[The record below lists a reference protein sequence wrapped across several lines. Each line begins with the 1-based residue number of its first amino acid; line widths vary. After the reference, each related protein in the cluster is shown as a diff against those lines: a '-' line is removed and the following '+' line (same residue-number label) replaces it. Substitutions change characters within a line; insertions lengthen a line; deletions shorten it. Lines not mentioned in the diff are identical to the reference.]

1 MGRIVSVRGFDPSRR
16 LATAVGKV
24 TRAPLQDRGRR
35 PLPLSMQSNLSPRRA
50 RQIAFQADLRNCRCF
65 ASAVRRARGVSWAA
79 VTLPANSVGK
89 RQLKS
94 NAVTSEKVANGS
106 LKAGDFAAG
115 RLPAGERGPAGPAGP
130 AGERGDRGETGPA
143 GPKGDRG
150 ETGPPGSS
158 ACEGFLCPGTDLAA
172 GQHVSLTID
181 GLPIAT
187 VGAYRTSCETPST
200 CTVRV
205 GGADST
211 SIELDTWFA
220 AAMIGTPAA
229 RRSFTLTVFNSTG
242 EPIRRFFV
250 LNGIPIEMTHQTT
263 ASSWSSLRTRSNAS
277 HRSSV
282 PHARTAAGG
291 PGSPLARAGSLSA
304 RWRFRLFGAA
314 SLAFLLAR
322 AKDKSE
328 CLPIERVRRLQATT
342 CSPPLWRRPCA

>member
-1 MGRIVSVRGFDPSRR
+1 MLARLHSRLTYANVVAS
-16 LATAVGKV
+16 LALFVALG
-24 TRAPLQDRGRR
+24 
-35 PLPLSMQSNLSPRRA
+35 
-50 RQIAFQADLRNCRCF
+50 
-65 ASAVRRARGVSWAA
+65 GVSWAA

-115 RLPAGERGPAGPAGP
+115 QLPAGERGPAGPTGPAGPAGP

-143 GPKGDRG
+143 GPRGEKGDRG

-158 ACEGFLCPGTDLAA
+158 ACDGFLCPGTDLAA

-181 GLPIAT
+181 GFQIAT

-211 SIELDTWFA
+211 SIELDAWFA
-220 AAMIGTPAA
+220 AAMNGNPAA

-250 LNGIPIEMTHQTT
+250 SNGIPIEMTHQNDRFQLVFT
-263 ASSWSSLRTRSNAS
+263 ADAVQRIA
-277 HRSSV
+277 
-282 PHARTAAGG
+282 P
-291 PGSPLARAGSLSA
+291 
-304 RWRFRLFGAA
+304 
-314 SLAFLLAR
+314 
-322 AKDKSE
+322 
-328 CLPIERVRRLQATT
+328 
-342 CSPPLWRRPCA
+342 